1 MIGTQRYTSA
11 SVTQLT
17 FFQLDL
23 VIFFLWFNEIA
34 VIRFTARG
42 AALTKEKTFEATS
55 VLLTEL
61 LTTQPRYRS
70 RWRARVQRDRSGG
83 GVSIAAVAHV
93 LTEHLWES
101 GEFPES
107 ERSLPR
113 ILKDRVRRALDGTS
127 ITSETLTW
135 IVDAF
140 HMDERDAECL
150 RATHASDCGARS
162 DGISD
167 AVQEPREMARR
178 QWHRTVTVF
187 ERYFL
192 DREGQLTERRTNH
205 VIMALEDGVDSYL
218 FNHES
223 SVETIEVLHGGTLG
237 QEHHY
242 DGLVSH
248 EIVFP
253 QPLKRGQR
261 TSFEYRSAYRPAP
274 HPPQEVRRPARGRTE
289 NFDIAVHFEPRRL
302 PSRLWWAIWSDHH
315 LGDPVQMDPTQ
326 VCDAGRAHRY
336 VPFVERSVV
345 GFRWNW

>member
-1 MIGTQRYTSA
+1 MA
-11 SVTQLT
+11 
-17 FFQLDL
+17 
-23 VIFFLWFNEIA
+23 IFSLWFNECA
-34 VIRFTARG
+34 VIRLLADG
-42 AALTKEKTFEATS
+42 AALIKGNTFEATS
-55 VLLTEL
+55 VLLTDL
-61 LTTQPRYRS
+61 LDTRPRYRS

-83 GVSIAAVAHV
+83 RVSIAAVAQV
-93 LTEHLWES
+93 LAEHLWDS

-107 ERSLPR
+107 EQSLPR
-113 ILKDRVRRALDGTS
+113 NLKDRVRRALDGTM
-127 ITSETLTW
+127 ITTETLAW
-135 IVDAF
+135 LIDAF
-140 HMDERDAECL
+140 HMDPRDAECL
-150 RATHASDCGARS
+150 RATHESDSGSRP

-167 AVQEPREMARR
+167 AVREPRKMVRR

-192 DREGQLTERRTNH
+192 DRERQLTERRTKH

-223 SVETIEVLHGGTLG
+223 SVAAIEVMHGGTLG
-237 QEHHY
+237 PEHRY

-261 TSFEYRSAYRPAP
+261 TSFEYRTAYHPAP
-274 HPPQEVRRPARGRTE
+274 HPPQEVRRPARGRIE
-289 NFDIAVHFEPRRL
+289 NFDMAVHFAPPRL
-302 PSRLWWAIWSDHH
+302 PSRLWWATWSDHH
-315 LGDPVQMDPTQ
+315 LGDPVQLEPAQ
-326 VCDAGRAHRY
+326 VCGTGRAHRY